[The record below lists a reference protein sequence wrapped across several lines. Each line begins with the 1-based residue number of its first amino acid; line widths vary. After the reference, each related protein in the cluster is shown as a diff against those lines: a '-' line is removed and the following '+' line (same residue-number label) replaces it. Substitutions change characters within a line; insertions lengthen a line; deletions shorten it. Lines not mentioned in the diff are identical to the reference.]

1 MRELILDL
9 IESSLQT
16 GFGTSGRLPF
26 DQNDVPLYLQNF
38 KFIYVD
44 LPQTDQ
50 EPLFQTLDGKGVVN
64 ETLTVT
70 AYLSTDAK
78 TIPSTYDAQ
87 ITALKAVRI
96 NNNIMGYNQ
105 RLATVSTEYIQDA
118 LVTTVEY
125 AFVKSIVNCN

>member
-9 IESSLQT
+9 IEGSLAT
-16 GFGTSGRLPF
+16 GFSTSGRLPF
-26 DQNDVPLYLQNF
+26 DQNDTPLYLQNF
-38 KFIYVD
+38 KRIYVD
-44 LPQTDQ
+44 LAQSEQ

-96 NNNIMGYNQ
+96 NNNINGYNQ
-105 RLATVSTEYIQDA
+105 RLTGVSTEYIADA
-118 LVTTVEY
+118 LVTTVVY
-125 AFVKSIVNCN
+125 TFVKSVINC

>member
-16 GFGTSGRLPF
+16 GFSTSGRLPF
-26 DQNDVPLYLQNF
+26 DQNDIPLYLQNF
-38 KFIYVD
+38 KRVYVD
-44 LPQTDQ
+44 LPQTEQ

-70 AYLSTDAK
+70 AYLATDAK

-87 ITALKAVRI
+87 VTALKGVRI
-96 NNNIMGYNQ
+96 NNNINGYNQ
-105 RLATVSTEYIQDA
+105 RLANVSTEYINDA

-125 AFVKSIVNCN
+125 VFVKSVVNC

>member
-16 GFGTSGRLPF
+16 GFSTSGRLPF
-26 DQNDVPLYLQNF
+26 DQNDTPLYLQNF
-38 KFIYVD
+38 KRIYVD
-44 LPQTDQ
+44 LPQSEQ

-64 ETLTVT
+64 ETLTVAT
-70 AYLSTDAK
+70 YLSTDAK

-96 NNNIMGYNQ
+96 NNNINGYNQ
-105 RLATVSTEYIQDA
+105 RLTSVSTEYIDDA
-118 LVTTVEY
+118 LVTTVGY
-125 AFVKSIVNCN
+125 TFVKSVINC